1 MLKNHPL
8 KQQITQSKEILDLTQ
23 KIIDDSYDIKD
34 EAAYKS
40 FCTAI
45 PTIREIVQPKS

>member
-1 MLKNHPL
+1 MLKTHPL

-34 EAAYKS
+34 QAAYKN
-40 FCTAI
+40 FCTTI
-45 PTIREIVQPKS
+45 PAIREAV